1 MNEAAQR
8 RLQRRLQLCSQVED
22 CFVTNELTK
31 LGSQSDNFS
40 RRLTGGKQ
48 HMACTIKRDALIQ
61 QHAALRCNPSFA
73 PRPRKPRQH
82 LLVYA
87 ALSVDSPSLSCA
99 SSPQLPTPGLASERP
114 QEYWQIVR
122 PFHRLTRLPSAPL
135 EEMIT
140 PPIASPTNSKDPARL
155 TTSTSKL
162 MRYYGPHLLS
172 LTVSTLDIGQLERKM
187 VLIAKRALGA
197 WKLCV
202 SGTSERERVRASE
215 RKRAHTCAREKVRE
229 REQK

>member
-1 MNEAAQR
+1 MIHVPRPRVSTKIDSQMAPLHNRHTWVCSLIFERRSSVSEDRQVNEAAQR

-87 ALSVDSPSLSCA
+87 ALSVDSPSLSGDSC
-99 SSPQLPTPGLASERP
+99 PWLPTPGLVSELP
-114 QEYWQIVR
+114 QEYSQIMSR
-122 PFHRLTRLPSAPL
+122 PFDRLARLPSAP
-135 EEMIT
+135 
-140 PPIASPTNSKDPARL
+140 
-155 TTSTSKL
+155 
-162 MRYYGPHLLS
+162 
-172 LTVSTLDIGQLERKM
+172 
-187 VLIAKRALGA
+187 
-197 WKLCV
+197 
-202 SGTSERERVRASE
+202 
-215 RKRAHTCAREKVRE
+215 
-229 REQK
+229 